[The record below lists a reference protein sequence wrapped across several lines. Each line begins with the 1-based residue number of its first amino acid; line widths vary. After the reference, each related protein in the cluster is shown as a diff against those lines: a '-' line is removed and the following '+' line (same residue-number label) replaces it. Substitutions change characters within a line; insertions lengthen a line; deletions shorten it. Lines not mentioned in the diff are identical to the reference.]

1 MLNRSAP
8 TAQCRG
14 TMTRGLALMLACSLA
29 APLVASAQERF
40 RDSYR
45 DSYRV
50 RRLESGTTI
59 QVRTNE
65 TIDARRAENRIYP
78 AIVDQDV
85 RGDNRRIVIPR
96 GANVELTV
104 RVARDNDLVLDLESV
119 VVNGERYAIRTDRNR
134 VESRSDN
141 SIVGSIVGA
150 LGGEVRGRAVRVPRD
165 SVITFRLERPLEIGM
180 PDRSRDRD
188 ERHDLGDSRR

>member
-1 MLNRSAP
+1 MLNRSAR

-14 TMTRGLALMLACSLA
+14 PMTRGLALMLACSLA
-29 APLVASAQERF
+29 APLVATAQERF
-40 RDSYR
+40 R

-65 TIDARRAENRIYP
+65 TIDARRAENRVYS

-85 RGDNRRIVIPR
+85 RGDNRRIVIPQ

-104 RVARDNDLVLDLESV
+104 
-119 VVNGERYAIRTDRNR
+119 
-134 VESRSDN
+134 
-141 SIVGSIVGA
+141 
-150 LGGEVRGRAVRVPRD
+150 
-165 SVITFRLERPLEIGM
+165 
-180 PDRSRDRD
+180 
-188 ERHDLGDSRR
+188 

>member
-1 MLNRSAP
+1 MWNRSAP
-8 TAQCRG
+8 TAQRCE
-14 TMTRGLALMLACSLA
+14 TMVRGLALILACSLA
-29 APLVASAQERF
+29 APVTAAAQERF
-40 RDSYR
+40 RDA
-45 DSYRV
+45 DRV
-50 RRLESGTTI
+50 RTLEPGTTI

-65 TIDARRAENRIYP
+65 TIDARRSENRIYS

-85 RGDNRRIVIPR
+85 RSDNRRIVIPR

-119 VVNGERYAIRTDRNR
+119 VVNGERYAIRTDPNR

-150 LGGEVRGRAVRVPRD
+150 LSGEVRGRAVRVPRD
-165 SVITFRLERPLEIGM
+165 SVVTFRLERSLEIGV
-180 PDRSRDRD
+180 PDRRRDRN
-188 ERHDLGDSRR
+188 ERHDLGDSR

>member
-1 MLNRSAP
+1 MLNRSAA
-8 TAQCRG
+8 TAQYRG

-29 APLVASAQERF
+29 APLVASAQDRF
-40 RDSYR
+40 R

-50 RRLESGTTI
+50 RRLEPGTTI

-65 TIDARRAENRIYP
+65 TIDARRAEDRIYS
-78 AIVDQDV
+78 ATVDQDV
-85 RGDNRRIVIPR
+85 RNDHGRIAIPR
-96 GANVELTV
+96 GSNVELTV
-104 RVARDNDLVLDLESV
+104 RVARDNDLVLDLRSV

-134 VESRSDN
+134 IESRSDN
-141 SIVGSIVGA
+141 NIVGSIVEA

-165 SVITFRLERPLEIGM
+165 SVVTFRLERPLEIGG

-188 ERHDLGDSRR
+188 ERHDPGDSR